1 LRGLSRMLEK
11 PGRTD
16 IVRDPSPD
24 SPDPQETGA
33 FRAV

>member
-1 LRGLSRMLEK
+1 MLEK